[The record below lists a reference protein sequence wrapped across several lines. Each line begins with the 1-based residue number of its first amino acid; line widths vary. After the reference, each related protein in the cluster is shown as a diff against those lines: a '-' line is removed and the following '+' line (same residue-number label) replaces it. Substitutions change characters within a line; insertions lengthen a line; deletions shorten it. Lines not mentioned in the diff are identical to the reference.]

1 METNKQ
7 REQKRKRYDEGFKRD
22 CVALFERSGKSI
34 RAFSAEMGVNHW
46 CLRDWMRLYRPP
58 APRLSAQESEAELV
72 RLRRENES
80 LKAQRDVL
88 KKALGILV
96 EAPGN
101 VTRG

>member
-1 METNKQ
+1 MENNTQ
-7 REQKRKRYDEGFKRD
+7 REPKRKRYEEGFKRD

-34 RAFSAEMGVNHW
+34 KAFATEMGISHW
-46 CLRDWMRLYRPP
+46 CLRDWMRLYRAP
-58 APRLSAQESEAELV
+58 APRLSAEESQAELM
-72 RLRRENES
+72 RLRRENEN

-96 EAPGN
+96 EAPGS